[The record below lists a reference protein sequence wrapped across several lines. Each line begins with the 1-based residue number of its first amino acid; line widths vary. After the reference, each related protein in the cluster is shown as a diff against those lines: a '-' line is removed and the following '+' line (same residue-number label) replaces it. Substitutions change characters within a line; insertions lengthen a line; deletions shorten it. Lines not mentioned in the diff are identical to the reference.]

1 MDYGKLAYLKADE
14 LEARINSGT
23 AAKFPPPALYRTS
36 FKTASGRVRLLEGGG
51 TGTAVIV
58 KVSAKN
64 AGDVRLY
71 IGGLRAASARLSGS
85 DLPAVMFGAGSGD
98 VEMEFSSFEGG
109 AKNVDIQ
116 LLLPVGTA
124 AASGRASELNMARS
138 GEKCLI
144 SSVDGGDVKVEM
156 CDGKYENRLGA
167 ETGRGVRAD
176 VCAAGSDFCVVY
188 SDVHGLLW
196 SVAVSGELKVL
207 ARSLLGEAPENFGI
221 TYANKRVYVFFAR
234 DGKAKY
240 FSTAYPKGT
249 RGKTSD
255 IDYSGYVVR
264 LTPVKDSEPI
274 AVALESGGKVYL
286 LKEDTAAV
294 GGVGLSVTVKGR
306 AQSV

>member
-1 MDYGKLAYLKADE
+1 
-14 LEARINSGT
+14 
-23 AAKFPPPALYRTS
+23 
-36 FKTASGRVRLLEGGG
+36 
-51 TGTAVIV
+51 
-58 KVSAKN
+58 
-64 AGDVRLY
+64 
-71 IGGLRAASARLSGS
+71 
-85 DLPAVMFGAGSGD
+85 MFGAGSGD